1 MPDAPISIFI
11 SYAHADSAFVDR
23 LEADL
28 RKLGFDPWD
37 YRQRLKG
44 GQRWRRE
51 LHEAVKRAQVLL
63 IVLSP
68 DAVASQNV
76 QIEYDY
82 VLELGNV
89 VIPLY
94 YRQCEVPMELRAI
107 QWVDFRHSYEQGLSA
122 LLDTLHRHQQKAVTS
137 DSTGQSSPGDLGDQR
152 PQPAQH
158 EQAQIGQAPF
168 NNLPAQLTPLI
179 GREQESQ
186 AACALVRQA
195 EVRLITLTGAGG
207 IGKTRLAVHIAAEL
221 LADFADGVA
230 LVALAPIT
238 DPDLVVPTIAH
249 TFSPREAAD
258 HSLAEQLIAFL
269 HEKHLLLVLDNFE
282 QVVAAAPLLSE
293 LLEACSHLK
302 MLVTSRA
309 LLNVR
314 AEHIFPVPPLAVPNL
329 GQLPDLEHLSQAPAV
344 ALFLERASTAKPQF
358 ELTQANAASIA
369 ELCVRLDGLPLAI
382 ELAAARIKMF
392 APQALLARLT
402 QGLQFLSGGARDLP
416 ARQQTLSNT
425 IKWSY
430 DLLAQEAQA
439 VFRSLSVFEGGC
451 TLEAAEAVC
460 QGAGAANLDV
470 VNALS
475 TLLDNSL
482 VQQSEQ
488 QAAEPRFL
496 MLETVREFG
505 LERLRAAGEEEQ
517 ARRLHA
523 QYYAQQAEATASPL
537 GPVQGTLDVELA
549 QEFPNARAALR
560 WAAERREIA
569 LGLQLA
575 TYLGYLWFFHGQM
588 REANAW
594 LEEMLAQDANAGEQ
608 EAPLSLRIAALNAAG
623 FIATSQGHAE
633 RATALAQEGLQLAKR
648 SADPAGISV
657 ALGNLGRLAQARGET
672 EQAAAY
678 FEESYIQA
686 KRLGAGYE
694 LYPALFNMAE
704 IARLQGDLVRS
715 RALLEEVLS
724 EARTRGFTFGIAT
737 ALTLL
742 GHLAREQQE
751 YPLAR
756 VRYRESLGLYRM
768 LGNSTFLAWCLEGVA
783 ALLYAEHHYEPA
795 IRLCAA
801 ATTLRLKE
809 QSPMPPAEQQ
819 HFDQIVKA
827 AHAALGEAASAEA
840 WASGVALSQDEAITY
855 ALSSIAS

>member
-1 MPDAPISIFI
+1 MPETPISLFI
-11 SYAHADSAFVDR
+11 SYAHADSPFVDR

-28 RKLGFDPWD
+28 QQQGFDPWVD
-37 YRQRLKG
+37 RQRLKG

-51 LHEAVKRAQVLL
+51 LQEAVKRAQVLL

-68 DAVASQNV
+68 DAIASENV

-107 QWVDFRHSYEQGLSA
+107 QWIDFRHSYEQGISA
-122 LLDTLHRHQQKAVTS
+122 LLDTLHRHQQRAVTS
-137 DSTGQSSPGDLGDQR
+137 DSSGQSSPGDLGDQR
-152 PQPAQH
+152 SQPAQH
-158 EQAQIGQAPF
+158 EQAQAGQAPF

-186 AACALVRQA
+186 AACALARQTG
-195 EVRLITLTGAGG
+195 VRLITLTGTGG
-207 IGKTRLAVHIAAEL
+207 IGKTRLALHIAGEL

-238 DPDLVVPTIAH
+238 DPDLVVPAIVHA
-249 TFSPREAAD
+249 FSLREVAD
-258 HSLAEQLIAFL
+258 HSLSEQLKAFL

-309 LLNVR
+309 VLNVR
-314 AEHIFPVPPLAVPNL
+314 GEHPFPVPPLAVPNL
-329 GQLPDLEHLSQAPAV
+329 GLLPDLENLSQAPAV
-344 ALFLERASTAKPQF
+344 ALFLERASVVKPQF

-369 ELCVRLDGLPLAI
+369 ELCVRLEGLPLAI

-392 APQALLARLT
+392 PPQALLARLT

-430 DLLAQEAQA
+430 DLLEQEAQS
-439 VFRSLSVFEGGC
+439 VFRLLSVFEGGC

-460 QGAGAANLDV
+460 QGAGAASLDV

-482 VQQSEQ
+482 LQQSEQ

-517 ARRLHA
+517 TRRLHA
-523 QYYAQQAEATASPL
+523 QYYAQQDEVAVSRL
-537 GPVQGTLDVELA
+537 GPVLGELT

-560 WAAERREIA
+560 WAAERREIT

-575 TYLGYLWFFHGQM
+575 TFFGRLMYIHGQR
-588 REANAW
+588 REASAW

-608 EAPLSLRIAALNAAG
+608 EAPLSLRIAALNEAG
-623 FIATSQGHAE
+623 AIATDMGHAE
-633 RATALAQEGLQLAKR
+633 QATALAQEVLQLAKR
-648 SADPAGISV
+648 SADPVGISV
-657 ALGNLGRLAQARGET
+657 ALGNLGRLAQERGET

-678 FEESYIQA
+678 FEESYAQA
-686 KRLGAGYE
+686 RKFGASDE
-694 LYPALFNMAE
+694 LYLALINLAE
-704 IARLQGDLVRS
+704 IARLQGDLVRA

-724 EARTRGFTFGIAT
+724 AARTRGFTFGIANT
-737 ALTLL
+737 LTLL

-756 VRYRESLGLYRM
+756 ARYRESLELYRT
-768 LGNSTFLAWCLEGVA
+768 LGNPTYIAWCLEGVA
-783 ALLYAEHHYEPA
+783 ALLYAEHRYEPA

-827 AHAALGEAASAEA
+827 ARAALGEATSAEA
-840 WASGVALSQDEAITY
+840 WASGLALSQDEAITY
-855 ALSSIAS
+855 ALSSIGT

>member
-28 RKLGFDPWD
+28 RHQGFDPWVD
-37 YRQRLKG
+37 RQRLAG
-44 GQRWRRE
+44 GLRWRRE
-51 LHEAVKRAQVLL
+51 LQEAVEQAQVLL

-68 DAVASQNV
+68 DAIASQSV
-76 QIEYDY
+76 QIEFDY
-82 VLELGNV
+82 ALDLHKV

-94 YRQCEVPMELRAI
+94 HRQCEVPMELRAI
-107 QWVDFRHSYEQGLSA
+107 QWVDFRQSYEQGLSA
-122 LLDTLHRHQQKAVTS
+122 LLDTLHRHQQRAVTS
-137 DSTGQSSPGDLGDQR
+137 NSTGQSSPSDLGDQR

-158 EQAQIGQAPF
+158 EQAQAGPAPF

-195 EVRLITLTGAGG
+195 GVRLITLTGTGG
-207 IGKTRLAVHIAAEL
+207 IGKTRLALHIAGEL
-221 LADFADGVA
+221 LADFADGIA

-238 DPDLVVPTIAH
+238 DPDLVVPAIAH
-249 TFSPREAAD
+249 TFSLREAAD
-258 HSLAEQLIAFL
+258 HSLPEQLKAFL

-302 MLVTSRA
+302 LLVTSRA
-309 LLNVR
+309 VLNVR
-314 AEHIFPVPPLAVPNL
+314 GEHVFPVPPLTVPNL
-329 GQLPDLEHLSQAPAV
+329 AQLPDLEDISQAPAV
-344 ALFLERASTAKPQF
+344 ALFLERASAVKPQF

-392 APQALLARLT
+392 PPEALLARLT

-430 DLLAQEAQA
+430 DLLEQEAQT

-460 QGAGAANLDV
+460 QGAGAASLDV
-470 VNALS
+470 VNALT

-482 VQQSEQ
+482 LQQSEQ

-517 ARRLHA
+517 TRRLHA
-523 QYYAQQAEATASPL
+523 QYYAQQAEAAVSPF
-537 GPVQGTLDVELA
+537 GPVRGTLAMENA

-560 WAAERREIA
+560 WAAERREIT

-575 TYLGYLWFFHGQM
+575 TYLGYLWFLHGQM

-594 LEEMLAQDANAGEQ
+594 LEEMLALDANAGEQ
-608 EAPLSLRIAALNAAG
+608 GAPLSWRIAALNVTAL
-623 FIATSQGHAE
+623 IAISQGHAE
-633 RATALAQEGLQLAKR
+633 RVTALAQEVLQLAKR

-657 ALGNLGRLAQARGET
+657 ALGFLGRVAQARGES

-678 FEESYIQA
+678 FEEGYSQA
-686 KRLGAGYE
+686 RRLGASDE
-694 LYPALFNMAE
+694 LYPALINLAE

-715 RALLEEVLS
+715 KALLEEALS
-724 EARTRGFTFGIAT
+724 AARTRGFTFWIADM
-737 ALTLL
+737 LTLL
-742 GHLAREQQE
+742 GHLAREQQD
-751 YPLAR
+751 YPQAR
-756 VRYRESLGLYRM
+756 ERYRESLGLYRT
-768 LGNSTFLAWCLEGVA
+768 LGNSTFLAWCLEGIA
-783 ALLYAEHHYEPA
+783 ALLYAEHRYEPT

-801 ATTLRLKE
+801 ATTLRLRA
-809 QSPMPPAEQQ
+809 QSPMPPAEQE

-827 AHAALGEAASAEA
+827 ARAELDEATFDEA
-840 WASGVALSQDEAITY
+840 WASGLALSQDEAITY
-855 ALSSIAS
+855 ALSSIGT

>member
-1 MPDAPISIFI
+1 MPETPISLFI
-11 SYAHADSAFVDR
+11 SYAHADSPFVDR

-28 RKLGFDPWD
+28 QQQGFDPWVD
-37 YRQRLKG
+37 RQRLKG

-51 LHEAVKRAQVLL
+51 LQEAVKRAQVLL

-68 DAVASQNV
+68 DAIASENV

-107 QWVDFRHSYEQGLSA
+107 QWIDFRHSYEQGISA
-122 LLDTLHRHQQKAVTS
+122 LLDTLHRHQQRAVTS
-137 DSTGQSSPGDLGDQR
+137 DSSGQSSPGDLGDQR
-152 PQPAQH
+152 SQPAQH
-158 EQAQIGQAPF
+158 EQAQAGQAPF

-186 AACALVRQA
+186 AACALARQTG
-195 EVRLITLTGAGG
+195 VRLITLTGTGG
-207 IGKTRLAVHIAAEL
+207 IGKTRLALHIAGEL

-238 DPDLVVPTIAH
+238 DPDLVVPAIVHA
-249 TFSPREAAD
+249 FSLREVAD
-258 HSLAEQLIAFL
+258 HSLSEQLKAFL

-309 LLNVR
+309 VLNVR
-314 AEHIFPVPPLAVPNL
+314 GEHPFPVPPLAVPNL
-329 GQLPDLEHLSQAPAV
+329 GLLPDLENLSQAPAV
-344 ALFLERASTAKPQF
+344 ALFLERASVVKPQF

-369 ELCVRLDGLPLAI
+369 ELCVRLEGLPLAI

-392 APQALLARLT
+392 PPQALLARLT

-430 DLLAQEAQA
+430 DLLEQEAQS
-439 VFRSLSVFEGGC
+439 VFRLLSVFEGGC

-460 QGAGAANLDV
+460 QGAGAASLDV

-482 VQQSEQ
+482 LQQSEQ

-517 ARRLHA
+517 TRRLHA
-523 QYYAQQAEATASPL
+523 QYYAQQDEVAVSRL
-537 GPVQGTLDVELA
+537 GPVLGELT

-560 WAAERREIA
+560 WAAERREIT

-575 TYLGYLWFFHGQM
+575 TFFGRLMYIHGQR
-588 REANAW
+588 REASAW

-608 EAPLSLRIAALNAAG
+608 EAPLSLRIAALNEAG
-623 FIATSQGHAE
+623 AIATDMGHAE
-633 RATALAQEGLQLAKR
+633 QATALAQEVLQLAKR
-648 SADPAGISV
+648 SADPVGISV
-657 ALGNLGRLAQARGET
+657 ALGNLGRLAQERGET

-678 FEESYIQA
+678 FEESYAQA
-686 KRLGAGYE
+686 RKFGASDE
-694 LYPALFNMAE
+694 LYLALINLAE
-704 IARLQGDLVRS
+704 IARLQGDLVRA

-724 EARTRGFTFGIAT
+724 AARTRGFTFGIANT
-737 ALTLL
+737 LTLL

-756 VRYRESLGLYRM
+756 ARYRESLELYRM
-768 LGNSTFLAWCLEGVA
+768 LGNPTYIAWCLEGVA
-783 ALLYAEHHYEPA
+783 ALLYAEHRYEPA

-827 AHAALGEAASAEA
+827 ARAALGEATSAEA
-840 WASGVALSQDEAITY
+840 WASGLALSQDEAITY
-855 ALSSIAS
+855 ALSSIGT